1 MDNKAIAIV
10 AVVAVAILAVAAF
23 AVANPGSSKDEY
35 VHYDG
40 NGGVTSDGS
49 KTFDTKETT
58 AIALDKFVRDGYVLK
73 SWNDKKDGSGTPYGP
88 NANVMPGKTLYAQW
102 EKEPSAGKLT
112 VTVSNPYKDLFHFTL
127 NGVNIDVA
135 GEYDIPVADSYYIGI
150 SAAEIYSSSWLINVL
165 DGHITVKIGETT
177 ATFMPVMVDG
187 VLEEATLVPIGASVI
202 IPFTFEAGKN
212 PQLNFGFEE

>member
-73 SWNDKKDGSGTPYGP
+73 SWNDKKDGSGTSYGP

-112 VTVSNPYKDLFHFTL
+112 VIVSNPYKDLFNFTL
-127 NGVNIDVA
+127 NGVNIDNA
-135 GEYDIPVADSYYIGI
+135 SEYDIPVADAYYIGI
-150 SAAEIYSSSWLINVL
+150 KPAQGSSWVIGIT
-165 DGHITVKIGETT
+165 DGVVTISVGGKDVSFKP
-177 ATFMPVMVDG
+177 AMVDG
-187 VLEEATLVPIGASVI
+187 VLSDIAAPEIFSIL
-202 IPFTFEAGKN
+202 IPFTFEAGQN
-212 PQLNFGFEE
+212 PQLNFGFLE